1 MNFKLAFYG
10 KNGKQHYFAGM
21 EESFSGP
28 YDLMYCPGW
37 LGPAMLLVLFLC
49 VIKRKLTPGAA
60 FTAFLLGLIVVEGT
74 SFTGAFLLIAFFM
87 MGVLASRFGKKVKR
101 NVMAGQPH
109 SEERNIAQVLANGG
123 ITGICS
129 ILAIV
134 DPAHS
139 RLFVLLI
146 AGSLASASAD
156 TVASELGMVL
166 GKRFVNVQNFRKEE
180 RGLDGVISLEGTLA
194 GFAAAV
200 VIAAIYSAMQGFS
213 ADAIYIV
220 LAGVA
225 GNYID
230 SLLGATFQRR
240 GRLSN
245 NEVNACNTLA
255 GALAALALK
264 LIFG

>member
-1 MNFKLAFYG
+1 MG
-10 KNGKQHYFAGM
+10 ENGKQHYFAAM
-21 EESFSGP
+21 EELFSGT
-28 YDLMYCPGW
+28 YDRIYCEGL

-49 VIKRKLTPGAA
+49 VLKRKLTPGAA
-60 FTAFLLGLIVVEGT
+60 FTAFLLGLIVVKGA
-74 SFTGAFLLIAFFM
+74 SFTGASLLIAFFL
-87 MGVLASRFGKKVKR
+87 MGVLASRFGKKIKR
-101 NVMAGQPH
+101 SIKSGQPH

-139 RLFVLLI
+139 GLFVLLI
-146 AGSLASASAD
+146 AGSLASAAAD
-156 TVASELGMVL
+156 TVASELGTVL
-166 GKRFVNVQNFRKEE
+166 GKRFVNVLSFRKEE

-194 GFAAAV
+194 GIAAAAM
-200 VIAAIYSAMQGFS
+200 IAVIYSAFEGLS
-213 ADAIYIV
+213 AEAVYIV

-225 GNYID
+225 GNHID
-230 SLLGATFQRR
+230 SMLGATLQRR
-240 GRLSN
+240 GWLSN

-255 GALAALALK
+255 GALIALALK